1 MSLSLGGNQAIA
13 ENITCEKAVRTNT
26 IATSILLDSNGVLGS
41 NNQVLTSNET
51 VVLWQTPT
59 QISTNYFR
67 QLPGSDVNNVS
78 GTILLENCFVG
89 MNNARIT
96 FYFHRLNA
104 VTEPNWNTVN
114 VSLGS
119 YPFATYTELFSNAL
133 TSYFTPYINS
143 LVLLGNIGNFT
154 GASVDTAELIE
165 MDICNLNLADNFQI
179 PTFQIR
185 GNSYGHGPT
194 GTLDLSQGQK
204 TTIGAFTEV
213 GIFTDLNLTFTPGST
228 NISNGFV
235 TITVSSF

>member
-1 MSLSLGGNQAIA
+1 
-13 ENITCEKAVRTNT
+13 
-26 IATSILLDSNGVLGS
+26 
-41 NNQVLTSNET
+41 
-51 VVLWQTPT
+51 
-59 QISTNYFR
+59 
-67 QLPGSDVNNVS
+67 
-78 GTILLENCFVG
+78 
-89 MNNARIT
+89 
-96 FYFHRLNA
+96 
-104 VTEPNWNTVN
+104 
-114 VSLGS
+114 
-119 YPFATYTELFSNAL
+119 
-133 TSYFTPYINS
+133 
-143 LVLLGNIGNFT
+143 
-154 GASVDTAELIE
+154 